1 MVLASMTAAAVASL
15 GISAGAAEAVEV
27 DFHPYLLAFQVGLF
41 VLLMLVLKPVLFD
54 PMLKLFEERE
64 KRTLGAKAAARKID
78 EKSAS
83 ALATYEAEMAKARAT
98 ANAERDKLRAE
109 GLKMENE
116 ILAKVRA
123 ATTAALDEG
132 KRKAHEE
139 ASRVR
144 STLEGES
151 GSLAKDLA
159 SRVLG
164 REVQG

>member
-1 MVLASMTAAAVASL
+1 MVLANMTAAALAF
-15 GISAGAAEAVEV
+15 AGAREEAVTV

-64 KRTLGAKAAARKID
+64 KRIDGAKAAARKID

-83 ALATYEAEMAKARAT
+83 ALTKYETEMARARAS
-98 ANAERDKLRAE
+98 ANIERDKLRAE
-109 GLKMENE
+109 GVKMENE
-116 ILAKVRA
+116 ILAKVRV
-123 ATTAALDEG
+123 ATAQSLEAG
-132 KRKAHEE
+132 KQKAHAE
-139 ASRVR
+139 AAQVR
-144 STLEGES
+144 ATLQGES
-151 GSLAKDLA
+151 GALAKDLA